1 MRIENWE
8 LSHWP
13 DQPARVVSS
22 YNIYMQ
28 KISIVGVPMDLGA
41 DRRGVDM
48 GPSALRYANLNE
60 KLVALG
66 YEVQDLGDLGV
77 IIPETRHFGDPHAKY
92 LREIADA
99 CIHLANLALKI
110 RLDDRTPLVLGGDH
124 SIAVGTVSGVAE
136 SFRREGKK
144 IGLMWFDAHADFNTP
159 EISPSGN
166 VHGMPMAAIMGY
178 GPPELTQIFGFSPKI
193 APEHA
198 VMIGIREVDAAE
210 RELVKK
216 SGVRVFTMKEIDRR
230 GIGAVMDEAISVVT
244 RETDGF
250 AVTLDADFLDP
261 YESPGVAT
269 PVRGGA
275 DYREAHLAMEMI
287 ADTKKM
293 VSFEITEINPILDV
307 QNKTAQFGTEL
318 ILSAFGKQI
327 L

>member
-1 MRIENWE
+1 M
-8 LSHWP
+8 S
-13 DQPARVVSS
+13 
-22 YNIYMQ
+22 

-48 GPSALRYANLNE
+48 GPSALRYADLNE
-60 KLVALG
+60 KLQALG
-66 YEVQDLGDLGV
+66 YEVDDLGDLDV

-92 LREIADA
+92 LKEIADA
-99 CIHLANLALKI
+99 CTHLANLVLEI
-110 RLDDRTPLVLGGDH
+110 HTDHRTPIVLGGDH
-124 SIAVGTVSGVAE
+124 SIAVGTMSGMAE
-136 SFRREGKK
+136 SFRRQNAK

-159 EISPSGN
+159 QISPSGN

-178 GPPELTQIFGFSPKI
+178 GPIELTHIFGFSPKI
-193 APEHA
+193 QPERA
-198 VMIGIREVDAAE
+198 VMIGIREVDPQE
-210 RELVKK
+210 RELVKS

-230 GIGAVMDEAISVVT
+230 GIGSVMDEALSIVT
-244 RETDGF
+244 KGTDGF
-250 AVTLDADFLDP
+250 SVTLDADFLDP

-275 DYREAHLAMEMI
+275 DYREAHLAMEMV

-293 VSFEITEINPILDV
+293 VSFEIAEINPILDV
-307 QNKTAQFGTEL
+307 QNKTAHFGMEL

>member
-1 MRIENWE
+1 M
-8 LSHWP
+8 
-13 DQPARVVSS
+13 
-22 YNIYMQ
+22 

-48 GPSALRYANLNE
+48 GPSALRYADLNE
-60 KLVALG
+60 KLQSLG
-66 YEVQDLGDLGV
+66 YDVQDLGDLDV

-92 LREIADA
+92 LKEIADA
-99 CIHLANLALKI
+99 CKHLANLVLEI
-110 RLDDRTPLVLGGDH
+110 HTNDRTPIVLGGDH
-124 SIAVGTVSGVAE
+124 SIAVGTVSGMAE
-136 SFRREGKK
+136 SFRRQKRK

-159 EISPSGN
+159 QISPSGN

-178 GPPELTQIFGFSPKI
+178 GPMELTQIFGFAPKI
-193 APEHA
+193 QPQHA
-198 VMIGIREVDAAE
+198 VMIGIREVDPQE

-230 GIGAVMDEAISVVT
+230 GIGAVMDEALSIVT
-244 RETDGF
+244 KDTDGF
-250 AVTLDADFLDP
+250 SVTLDADFLDP

-275 DYREAHLAMEMI
+275 DYREAHLAMEMV

-293 VSFEITEINPILDV
+293 VSFEIAEINPILDV
-307 QNKTAQFGTEL
+307 HNKTAHFGMEL

>member
-1 MRIENWE
+1 
-8 LSHWP
+8 
-13 DQPARVVSS
+13 
-22 YNIYMQ
+22 MQ
-28 KISIVGVPMDLGA
+28 KVSIVGVPMDLGA

-48 GPSALRYANLNE
+48 GPSALRYADLNKRLE
-60 KLVALG
+60 SLG
-66 YEVQDLGDLGV
+66 YEVEDLGDLDV
-77 IIPETRHFGDPHAKY
+77 IIPETRHFGDPRAKY
-92 LREIADA
+92 LREIADT
-99 CIHLANLALKI
+99 CVHLANLVLGI
-110 RLDDRTPLVLGGDH
+110 RQHGDTPLVLGGDH

-136 SFRREGKK
+136 SFRRTGKTL
-144 IGLMWFDAHADFNTP
+144 GLLWFDAHADFNTP

-178 GPPELTQIFGFSPKI
+178 GPAELTKIFGFSPKI
-193 APEHA
+193 QPRHA
-198 VMIGIREVDAAE
+198 VQIGIREVDPAE
-210 RELVKK
+210 RQLVKD
-216 SGVRVFTMKEIDRR
+216 SGIRVFTMKDIDRR
-230 GIGAVMDEAISVVT
+230 GIGSVMDEALSIVST
-244 RETDGF
+244 GTDGF

-307 QNKTAQFGTEL
+307 QNKTAHFGMEL

>member
-1 MRIENWE
+1 
-8 LSHWP
+8 
-13 DQPARVVSS
+13 
-22 YNIYMQ
+22 
-28 KISIVGVPMDLGA
+28 
-41 DRRGVDM
+41 M
-48 GPSALRYANLNE
+48 GPSALRYADLNE
-60 KLVALG
+60 RLESLG
-66 YEVQDLGDLGV
+66 YEVEDLGDLDV
-77 IIPETRHFGDPHAKY
+77 IIPETRHFGDPRAKY

-99 CIHLANLALKI
+99 CVHLANLVLGI
-110 RLDDRTPLVLGGDH
+110 RQHGHTPLVLGGDH

-136 SFRREGKK
+136 SFRRNGKTL
-144 IGLMWFDAHADFNTP
+144 GLLWFDAHADFNTP

-178 GPPELTQIFGFSPKI
+178 GPAELTKIFGFSPKI
-193 APEHA
+193 QPQHA
-198 VMIGIREVDAAE
+198 VQIGIREVDPAE
-210 RELVKK
+210 RQLVKD
-216 SGVRVFTMKEIDRR
+216 SGIRVFTMKDIDRR
-230 GIGAVMDEAISVVT
+230 GIGSVMDEALSIVST
-244 RETDGF
+244 STDGF

-287 ADTKKM
+287 ADTQKM

-307 QNKTAQFGTEL
+307 QNKTAHFGMEL

>member
-1 MRIENWE
+1 M
-8 LSHWP
+8 S
-13 DQPARVVSS
+13 
-22 YNIYMQ
+22 

-48 GPSALRYANLNE
+48 GPSALRYADLNE
-60 KLVALG
+60 KLQALG
-66 YEVQDLGDLGV
+66 YEVDDLGDLDV

-92 LREIADA
+92 LKEIADA
-99 CIHLANLALKI
+99 CTHLANLVLEI
-110 RLDDRTPLVLGGDH
+110 HTDHRTPVVLGGDH
-124 SIAVGTVSGVAE
+124 SIAVGTISGMAE
-136 SFRREGKK
+136 SFRRQNGK

-159 EISPSGN
+159 QISPSGN

-178 GPPELTQIFGFSPKI
+178 GPIELTHIFGFSPKI
-193 APEHA
+193 QPERA
-198 VMIGIREVDAAE
+198 VMIGIREVDPQE
-210 RELVKK
+210 RELVKS

-230 GIGAVMDEAISVVT
+230 GIGSVMDEALSIVT
-244 RETDGF
+244 KDTDGF
-250 AVTLDADFLDP
+250 SVTLDADFLDP

-275 DYREAHLAMEMI
+275 DYREAHLAMEMV

-293 VSFEITEINPILDV
+293 VSFEIAEINPILDV
-307 QNKTAQFGTEL
+307 HNKTAHFGMEL

>member
-1 MRIENWE
+1 
-8 LSHWP
+8 
-13 DQPARVVSS
+13 
-22 YNIYMQ
+22 
-28 KISIVGVPMDLGA
+28 
-41 DRRGVDM
+41 M
-48 GPSALRYANLNE
+48 GPSALRYADLNE
-60 KLVALG
+60 RLESLG
-66 YEVQDLGDLGV
+66 YEVEDLGDLDV
-77 IIPETRHFGDPHAKY
+77 IIPETRHFGDPRAKY

-99 CIHLANLALKI
+99 CVHLANLVLGI
-110 RLDDRTPLVLGGDH
+110 RQQGHTPLVLGGDH

-136 SFRREGKK
+136 SFRRNGKTL
-144 IGLMWFDAHADFNTP
+144 GLLWFDAHADFNTP

-178 GPPELTQIFGFSPKI
+178 GPAELTKIFGFSPKI
-193 APEHA
+193 QPQHA
-198 VMIGIREVDAAE
+198 VQIGIREVDPAE
-210 RELVKK
+210 RQLVKD
-216 SGVRVFTMKEIDRR
+216 SGIRVFTMKDIDRR
-230 GIGAVMDEAISVVT
+230 GIGSVMDEALSIVST
-244 RETDGF
+244 STDGF

-287 ADTKKM
+287 ADTQKM

-307 QNKTAQFGTEL
+307 QNKTAHFGMEL

>member
-1 MRIENWE
+1 M
-8 LSHWP
+8 S
-13 DQPARVVSS
+13 
-22 YNIYMQ
+22 

-48 GPSALRYANLNE
+48 GPSALRYADLNE
-60 KLVALG
+60 KLQALG
-66 YEVQDLGDLGV
+66 YEVDDLGDLDV
-77 IIPETRHFGDPHAKY
+77 IIPETRHFGDPQAKY
-92 LREIADA
+92 LKEIADA
-99 CIHLANLALKI
+99 CTHLANLVLEI
-110 RLDDRTPLVLGGDH
+110 HTDHRTPIVLGGDH
-124 SIAVGTVSGVAE
+124 SIAVGTISGMAE
-136 SFRREGKK
+136 SFRRQNAK

-159 EISPSGN
+159 QISPSGN

-178 GPPELTQIFGFSPKI
+178 GPIELTRIFGFSPKI
-193 APEHA
+193 QPERA
-198 VMIGIREVDAAE
+198 VMIGIREVDPQE
-210 RELVKK
+210 RELVKS

-230 GIGAVMDEAISVVT
+230 GIGSVMDEALSIVT
-244 RETDGF
+244 KDTDGF
-250 AVTLDADFLDP
+250 SVTLDADFLDP

-275 DYREAHLAMEMI
+275 DYREAHLAMEMV

-307 QNKTAQFGTEL
+307 HNKTAHFGMEL

>member
-1 MRIENWE
+1 
-8 LSHWP
+8 
-13 DQPARVVSS
+13 
-22 YNIYMQ
+22 
-28 KISIVGVPMDLGA
+28 
-41 DRRGVDM
+41 M
-48 GPSALRYANLNE
+48 GPSALRYADLNE
-60 KLVALG
+60 RLQALG
-66 YEVQDLGDLGV
+66 YEVEDLGDLDV

-99 CIHLANLALKI
+99 CSHLANLVLEI
-110 RLDDRTPLVLGGDH
+110 HTNERTPIVLGGDH
-124 SIAVGTVSGVAE
+124 SIAVGTVSGMAE
-136 SFRREGKK
+136 SFRRQKRK

-159 EISPSGN
+159 QISPSGN

-178 GPPELTQIFGFSPKI
+178 GPIELTHVFGFAPKI
-193 APEHA
+193 QPQHA
-198 VMIGIREVDAAE
+198 VMIGIREVDPQE

-230 GIGAVMDEAISVVT
+230 GIGSVMDEALSIVT
-244 RETDGF
+244 KDTDGF
-250 AVTLDADFLDP
+250 SVTLDADFLDP

-275 DYREAHLAMEMI
+275 DYREAHLAMEMV

-307 QNKTAQFGTEL
+307 HNKTAHFGMEL

>member
-1 MRIENWE
+1 M
-8 LSHWP
+8 P
-13 DQPARVVSS
+13 
-22 YNIYMQ
+22 

-48 GPSALRYANLNE
+48 GPSALRYADLNE
-60 KLVALG
+60 RLQGLG
-66 YEVQDLGDLGV
+66 YEVQDLGDLDV
-77 IIPETRHFGDPHAKY
+77 IIPETSHFGDPRAKY
-92 LREIADA
+92 LKEIADA
-99 CIHLANLALKI
+99 CTHLANLVLDI
-110 RLDDRTPLVLGGDH
+110 RAEGRTPLVLGGDH

-136 SFRREGKK
+136 FFRRRKEK
-144 IGLMWFDAHADFNTP
+144 IGLIWFDAHADFNTP

-166 VHGMPMAAIMGY
+166 VHGMPMASIMGY
-178 GPPELTQIFGFSPKI
+178 GPIELTHVFGFSPKI
-193 APEHA
+193 QPQHA
-198 VMIGIREVDAAE
+198 VMVGIREVDPAE
-210 RELVKK
+210 RSLVKS
-216 SGVRVFTMKEIDRR
+216 SGVRVFTMKDIDRR
-230 GIGAVMDEAISVVT
+230 GIGAVMDEALSIVSQGT
-244 RETDGF
+244 EGY

-307 QNKTAQFGTEL
+307 HNKTAHFGMEL
-318 ILSAFGKQI
+318 ILSAFGKEI

>member
-1 MRIENWE
+1 M
-8 LSHWP
+8 S
-13 DQPARVVSS
+13 
-22 YNIYMQ
+22 

-48 GPSALRYANLNE
+48 GPSALRYADLNE
-60 KLVALG
+60 RLQALG
-66 YEVQDLGDLGV
+66 YDVEDLGDLDV

-92 LREIADA
+92 LKEIADA
-99 CIHLANLALKI
+99 CTHLANLVLEI
-110 RLDDRTPLVLGGDH
+110 QTNQRTPIVLGGDH
-124 SIAVGTVSGVAE
+124 SIAVGTVSGMAE
-136 SFRREGKK
+136 SFRRQKRK

-159 EISPSGN
+159 QISPSGN

-178 GPPELTQIFGFSPKI
+178 GPVELTQIFGFTPKI
-193 APEHA
+193 QPQHA
-198 VMIGIREVDAAE
+198 VMIGIREVDPQE

-230 GIGAVMDEAISVVT
+230 SIGSVMDEALSIVT
-244 RETDGF
+244 KDTDGF
-250 AVTLDADFLDP
+250 SVTLDADFLDP

-275 DYREAHLAMEMI
+275 DYREAHLAMEMV

-307 QNKTAQFGTEL
+307 HNKTAHFGMEL

>member
-1 MRIENWE
+1 M
-8 LSHWP
+8 
-13 DQPARVVSS
+13 
-22 YNIYMQ
+22 

-48 GPSALRYANLNE
+48 GPSALRYADLNE
-60 KLVALG
+60 KLQSLS
-66 YEVQDLGDLGV
+66 YDVQDLGDLDV

-92 LREIADA
+92 LKEIADA
-99 CIHLANLALKI
+99 CMHLANLVLEI
-110 RLDDRTPLVLGGDH
+110 HTNDRTPIVLGGDH
-124 SIAVGTVSGVAE
+124 SIAVGTVSGMAE
-136 SFRREGKK
+136 SFRRQKRK

-159 EISPSGN
+159 QISPSGN

-178 GPPELTQIFGFSPKI
+178 GPMELTQIFGFAPKI
-193 APEHA
+193 QPQHA
-198 VMIGIREVDAAE
+198 VMIGIREVDPQE

-230 GIGAVMDEAISVVT
+230 GIGAVMDEALSIVT
-244 RETDGF
+244 KDTDGF
-250 AVTLDADFLDP
+250 SVTLDADFLDP

-275 DYREAHLAMEMI
+275 DYREAHLAMEMV

-293 VSFEITEINPILDV
+293 VSFEIAEINPILDV
-307 QNKTAQFGTEL
+307 HNKTAHFGMEL